1 MGPEEIDAST
11 DVIEMSVPI
20 IYYQKEQTDL
30 YVSLI

>member
-11 DVIEMSVPI
+11 DVIEMSVNI
-20 IYYQKEQTDL
+20 IYYQKEQAHL